1 MYVCAGVIT
10 VANET
15 EPLCSYTHTHEHRL
29 LAVISNV
36 IVETAKYN
44 VILLVLS
51 GYQPC
56 HYSSSCCGDKLL
68 RYGGKYGLGNVVI

>member
-1 MYVCAGVIT
+1 MCWCNHRCKRNGT
-10 VANET
+10 S
-15 EPLCSYTHTHEHRL
+15 LQLHTHTHEHRL